1 MDLSCRPHA
10 EKNAEKNKKSFLI
23 FMSIMVIIPNVAV
36 AETAAGKRKNRK
48 SKKLKKLLDK
58 C

>member
-23 FMSIMVIIPNVAV
+23 FMPIMVIIPNVAV

-48 SKKLKKLLDK
+48 SKKVEKTS
-58 C
+58 